1 MDGVDGAETLRL
13 DATAP
18 ASEAVIAAALG
29 GAADI
34 VLSDMAPSTIGH
46 ARTDKIRILGMADA
60 AYDLA
65 RNLLSPDGAFV
76 CKLFQ
81 GGAHAPLLN
90 VMKRDFARV
99 RHATPPASRTDSSAT
114 DRKSVAWGTSG
125 S

>member
-65 RNLLSPDGAFV
+65 RNLLAPAGAFV
-76 CKLFQ
+76 CQLFQ
-81 GGAHAPLLN
+81 GGARPAA
-90 VMKRDFARV
+90 ARGGEEGV
-99 RHATPPASRTDSSAT
+99 R
-114 DRKSVAWGTSG
+114 SG
-125 S
+125 RMRG